1 MFAHLDVDVTPSI
14 GVSPQSDDSSSVP
27 IEDFSPEEN
36 LDDNFLNSPAP
47 RKASKEQRFDYSDD
61 DRLVYFLLLFESRL
75 ILSRFTQRLVSFF
88 AVWTNLQFYKNQNYV
103 SAVSTSSKTTN
114 SRTTGTQK
122 FSKCNGV
129 TIIYL

>member
-88 AVWTNLQFYKNQNYV
+88 AV
-103 SAVSTSSKTTN
+103 
-114 SRTTGTQK
+114 
-122 FSKCNGV
+122 
-129 TIIYL
+129 